1 MTVRCAVCGTELS
14 RVASLFGKRT
24 CRVCRAAAVRNYN
37 TLLVALVEHRADPV
51 LAGGRLSTLGV
62 QAGFDMDTQRRFNLD
77 AFKRLMTTV
86 LERHACLSEMDE
98 RNLKIDKIMQAL
110 DLDAATLSNAD
121 GMMELL
127 SKWQVAMANAGRL
140 VTLQNPGI
148 FLKEGEIAYLVVG
161 AELLKEIRHTVRNYG
176 GLSVRLAKG
185 MYAHVG
191 QSVPHVS
198 SSIEVVDYGTLTVTS
213 HRIVYTGAGQS
224 LEIIYNKLLALNV
237 FTNGI
242 QFHQSNRANAPL
254 FRLNSKNHMIAHVV
268 AATINAAVQRHI

>member
-1 MTVRCAVCGTELS
+1 M
-14 RVASLFGKRT
+14 
-24 CRVCRAAAVRNYN
+24 
-37 TLLVALVEHRADPV
+37 
-51 LAGGRLSTLGV
+51 
-62 QAGFDMDTQRRFNLD
+62 
-77 AFKRLMTTV
+77 
-86 LERHACLSEMDE
+86 
-98 RNLKIDKIMQAL
+98 
-110 DLDAATLSNAD
+110 
-121 GMMELL
+121 
-127 SKWQVAMANAGRL
+127 
-140 VTLQNPGI
+140 
-148 FLKEGEIAYLVVG
+148 
-161 AELLKEIRHTVRNYG
+161 RNYG

-198 SSIEVVDYGTLTVTS
+198 SSIEVVDHGTLTLTS